1 MKTLIRSLMMLG
13 LISLLLMGVA
23 QIGGAETN
31 WMAPAGEK
39 EELRG
44 TEFPFPVGW
53 VPESAAPGIESRD
66 SYISNEAVET
76 GALPGIVMPVDELRG
91 TEFPFPVGFVPEG
104 RE

>member
-1 MKTLIRSLMMLG
+1 MKTIFRSLLMLG
-13 LISLLLMGVA
+13 LISVLLMGAA
-23 QIGGAETN
+23 QTGGAETN

-53 VPESAAPGIESRD
+53 VPESKAPGAESRD
-66 SYISNEAVET
+66 SYILREPVET
-76 GALPGIVMPVDELRG
+76 GALPGTVAPADELKG

>member
-1 MKTLIRSLMMLG
+1 MKTLLHSLMVLG
-13 LISLLLMGVA
+13 FISLLLMGAA
-23 QIGGAETN
+23 QTGGAETS
-31 WMAPAGEK
+31 WMVPAGEK

-66 SYISNEAVET
+66 SYMLNEAAET
-76 GALPGIVMPVDELRG
+76 GALPGTVMPADELRG

-104 RE
+104 KE